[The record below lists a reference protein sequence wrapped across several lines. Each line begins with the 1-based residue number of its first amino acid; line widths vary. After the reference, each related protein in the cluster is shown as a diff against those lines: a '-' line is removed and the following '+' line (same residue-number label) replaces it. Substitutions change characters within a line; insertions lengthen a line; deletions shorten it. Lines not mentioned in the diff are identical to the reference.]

1 MLEPEF
7 IELRVSTVLDHGKA
21 DLDAQHLAPP
31 TPRQWSAAV
40 GGYRLQLPT
49 GASRPPTGV
58 PEVSPRLQ
66 LRLPPI
72 DGSRASP
79 RGSRRAVPRAL
90 LHLHTVNTKPRKAH
104 TTHTTAALLTQV
116 RYAPHTPSF
125 QPQAHT
131 SADPLHLCLAVWR
144 PHATYSFY
152 HALTASSP
160 LTPTSEPSRSSIG
173 STTSVPATART
184 ARHSSRAAAR
194 YRASGRSRALA
205 VARYFLFRR

>member
-90 LHLHTVNTKPRKAH
+90 L
-104 TTHTTAALLTQV
+104 
-116 RYAPHTPSF
+116 
-125 QPQAHT
+125 
-131 SADPLHLCLAVWR
+131 
-144 PHATYSFY
+144 
-152 HALTASSP
+152 
-160 LTPTSEPSRSSIG
+160 TPT
-173 STTSVPATART
+173 
-184 ARHSSRAAAR
+184 
-194 YRASGRSRALA
+194 
-205 VARYFLFRR
+205 